1 MKRNFAQHL
10 LLIAVFAF
18 LTIASHAQTSFLN
31 NDSAYKA
38 GAPSSGRIWGYV
50 FGDFYYKSHSDSL
63 NRGGNNQYTGIPQS
77 RNAFQFRRIYL
88 GYDFNFNKKFSTELL
103 LAAEDNF
110 PAFNPPTPTN
120 TAPSGDETLNNKETF
135 FIKLANLRI
144 HNLWKGTDLLIGEQT
159 TPTFAMMSEKVW
171 NYRSIERTT
180 TDIRRT
186 SSYDMGVGLN
196 GTFDP
201 ATKNFG
207 YNLLV
212 ATGNGDKPE
221 ATSFKFFYG
230 DVYGFFLDKHIV
242 VDLYADYNR
251 LNWQPGWHHDRQM
264 LKGFVAY
271 NSSPITVGVEGW
283 INNIRADTKAT
294 FITPQNGAKADT
306 ITTKAEGISFFAHGD
321 IIPTKLR
328 WFARVDFYNP
338 NKNVNNS
345 VYNGYAGISSP
356 NGYNSVGY
364 KLTYSP
370 STGAPTAS
378 VATVDPTSKET
389 FVTGGLDFMP
399 YPNIHIEPNI
409 WYTHYASQLT
419 NTYAGWGPN
428 NQDVVW
434 RVTFFFVFGRKYSNT
449 YNQF

>member
-1 MKRNFAQHL
+1 MKRNFAQQ
-10 LLIAVFAF
+10 LLIIAAFVF
-18 LTIASHAQTSFLN
+18 LTIAAHAQTAFLN

-88 GYDFNFNKKFSTELL
+88 GYDYNISKKFSTELL

-110 PAFNPPTPTN
+110 PAYNPPSQTVAN
-120 TAPSGDETLNNKETF
+120 GDELSNSKETF

-144 HNLWKGTDLLIGEQT
+144 KNLWQGTDLVIGEQT

-230 DVYGFFLDKHIV
+230 DIYGFFLDKHIV

-283 INNIRADTKAT
+283 VNNIRRDTKAT
-294 FITPQNGAKADT
+294 LLSNPKAFDT
-306 ITTKAEGISFFAHGD
+306 LTTKANGISFFAHGD
-321 IIPTKLR
+321 IVPTKLR
-328 WFARVDFYNP
+328 WFARLDLYNP
-338 NKNVNNS
+338 NKSVNNS
-345 VYNGYAGISSP
+345 LYSQYTAISSP
-356 NGYNSVGY
+356 NGYMSYGY
-364 KLTYSP
+364 KMTYSA
-370 STGAPTAS
+370 STGAPAS
-378 VATVDPTSKET
+378 ATATVDPTSKET
-389 FVTGGLDFMP
+389 FVTAGLDFLP

-409 WYTHYASQLT
+409 WYTHYASQLNST
-419 NTYAGWGPN
+419 MAGYGPN

-434 RVTFFFVFGRKYSNT
+434 RLTFFFVFGGKKYSNT